1 MKNRISP
8 LVDQASLAAPPGIE
22 TSPPV
27 AAKPAGPAAGGAGL
41 PEAECW
47 RLLAEGRNLTAAQA
61 RVSELKLQRDPL
73 DLPSRLR
80 LLGRRDGDTLSPAA
94 FDLLLGLIEHHPGS
108 RIAGHISTM
117 LPAFDFRCAQVI
129 EQWQRQIAAHPTDVR
144 VLGNA
149 AIWLLHDSWLQ
160 PQYSGACKALLMRLR
175 ELEPRNPEWA
185 AHLGLVCFF
194 EAGGGLGGNPGPTRK
209 LPRKLRAAAVKKAAD
224 LLAVATRLR
233 EEQGLDGNG
242 ALSEYYYIRIA
253 ELACWR
259 ASQRHRAPAKMAAV
273 RAHALP

>member
-1 MKNRISP
+1 MNNRLSP
-8 LVDQASLAAPPGIE
+8 LVDQTSLADPPGLE
-22 TSPPV
+22 TSPPL
-27 AAKPAGPAAGGAGL
+27 AAMPPGPAAGGAER

-47 RLLAEGRNLTAAQA
+47 RLMAEGRHLTAAQA
-61 RVSELKLQRDPL
+61 SELELKLRRDPL
-73 DLPSRLR
+73 DLLSRLR

-108 RIAGHISTM
+108 RIAGHVVSTM
-117 LPAFDFRCAQVI
+117 LPAFDFRCAKVI
-129 EQWQRQIAAHPTDVR
+129 EQWQRQIAAHAADVR

-149 AIWLLHDSWLQ
+149 AIWLLHYSWLQ

-194 EAGGGLGGNPGPTRK
+194 EAGGGLGGNPEPTRK
-209 LPRKLRAAAVKKAAD
+209 LPRKLRAAAAKKAAD
-224 LLAVATRLR
+224 FLAVATRLR
-233 EEQGLDGNG
+233 EEQGLDGNS
-242 ALSEYYYIRIA
+242 ALSEYHYIRMA

-259 ASQRHRAPAKMAAV
+259 ARQRHRGP
-273 RAHALP
+273 